1 MNDGAPSDREKA
13 RYEAS
18 VSALEFELDQ
28 FWKRSLFFWGFIGA
42 AFVAFAT
49 ANGQPLMQGAIA
61 GFGFVCSTTWTL
73 ANRGSKFWY
82 ESWELERRATEQPV
96 TGTLY
101 GRWHSKKKSSGLGWL
116 TAERYSPS
124 KLTIALSDYVAT
136 LWLGLLLSRAYLIGR
151 AIRCPIT
158 WKDSWVDLAILA
170 FLGLSV
176 LYAAI
181 VLIGFCHSDDSE
193 DDEAVGQS
201 ARSQPSP
208 RSHNMSES
216 TITQTIY
223 AADCDFLA
231 YHDKQMWSRFQTI
244 AAIEAATLYG
254 RYQIASVTPAEKAVF
269 TILGAILVFLACL
282 LTFTDRVAIKAHL
295 ERIRRIEHEA
305 CKSDAALK
313 FEYKKPSSLRAPA
326 FLVITTVLLT
336 AANIFVIVKLFCV

>member
-13 RYEAS
+13 RYKAS
-18 VSALEFELDQ
+18 VKALEFELDQ

-42 AFVAFAT
+42 AFIAFAT
-49 ANGQPLMQGAIA
+49 ANGQPLMQGAIS
-61 GFGFVCSTTWTL
+61 GFGFVCSMTWTL

-82 ESWELERRATEQPV
+82 ESWELERRAAEKPV
-96 TGTLY
+96 TGILY
-101 GRWHSKKKSSGLGWL
+101 GRWHRKKESSGFSWL

-124 KLTIALSDYVAT
+124 KLTIALSDYVAA

-151 AIRCPIT
+151 NIHCPIT
-158 WKDSWVDLAILA
+158 WKNSWVDLAILA

-181 VLIGFCHSDDSE
+181 VLLGLCHSDDSQDE
-193 DDEAVGQS
+193 DVADGVAHSQS
-201 ARSQPSP
+201 SS
-208 RSHNMSES
+208 RSHSMSDS
-216 TITQTIY
+216 AITHAVY

-231 YHDKQMWSRFQTI
+231 YHDKQMWNRFQTI
-244 AAIEAATLYG
+244 AAIEAATLYA
-254 RYQIASVTPAEKAVF
+254 RYQIISLTLAEKAVF

-282 LTFTDRVAIKAHL
+282 LTFTDRVASKAHL

-313 FEYKKPSSLRAPA
+313 FEYKKPTSLRAPA
-326 FLVITTVLLT
+326 FLVIVTVLLT
-336 AANIFVIVKLFCV
+336 AANVFVIVKLFCV